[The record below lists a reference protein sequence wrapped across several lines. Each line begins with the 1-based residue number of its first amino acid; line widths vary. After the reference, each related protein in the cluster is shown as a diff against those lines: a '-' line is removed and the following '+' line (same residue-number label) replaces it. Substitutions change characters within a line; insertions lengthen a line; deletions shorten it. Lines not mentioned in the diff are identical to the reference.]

1 MGTDNERRIT
11 FANLADVKA
20 MISVL
25 IDGFEATVK
34 EAGMIAR
41 MGTPA
46 NSPESTE
53 ARQRGRE
60 YAELLIATYEEFN
73 RLHVDCE
80 CPMTEDDVTRTIEQ
94 LRDILADID
103 TDDRMAAVLPP
114 YVESGNPLAAL
125 FQHLSDETG
134 GGVQVAKIG
143 SAEDVKAFFESLGGA
158 ESPETREG
166 KFGTDGMGM
175 YL

>member
-1 MGTDNERRIT
+1 MGNGIGRRIE
-11 FANLADVKA
+11 FRDLADVKT

-34 EAGMIAR
+34 AAETIAR
-41 MGTPA
+41 MGVPA

-53 ARQRGRE
+53 ARERGRE

-80 CPMTEDDVTRTIEQ
+80 CPMTEDDVTRAISQ
-94 LRDILADID
+94 LREILADIAK
-103 TDDRMAAVLPP
+103 DDERAAGMPA
-114 YVESGNPLAAL
+114 YSGGNPLEALMARLAGSDGAAGIQMVTPDQL
-125 FQHLSDETG
+125 MGMIG
-134 GGVQVAKIG
+134 GKPDGTHDA
-143 SAEDVKAFFESLGGA
+143 
-158 ESPETREG
+158 
-166 KFGTDGMGM
+166 KFGTDGTGM

>member
-11 FANLADVKA
+11 FANLDDVKT

-34 EAGMIAR
+34 AAGMLAR

-46 NSPESTE
+46 NSPESMQ
-53 ARQRGRE
+53 ARQAGRD

-73 RLHVDCE
+73 RLHVDCG
-80 CPMTEDDVTRTIEQ
+80 CPMTEDDVTRAIAQ
-94 LRDILADID
+94 LREIL
-103 TDDRMAAVLPP
+103 
-114 YVESGNPLAAL
+114 LAAL
-125 FQHLSDETG
+125 FNRLSDESG
-134 GGVQVAKIG
+134 GGMQVAKIG

-166 KFGTDGMGM
+166 KFGTDGTGM